1 LYDPLML
8 FPSPCL
14 CVFGV
19 CPALRWC
26 LAVYGAFVLASVA
39 AVCARSGVAPCR
51 PLAAFLL
58 RAGLLCFSWFF
69 MLFCY
74 VLLPFVGC
82 FLY

>member
-1 LYDPLML
+1 MVNLMY
-8 FPSPCL
+8 L
-14 CVFGV
+14 CPIRIGV

-26 LAVYGAFVLASVA
+26 LTVSGAFVLASAA

-58 RAGLLCFSWFF
+58 RAGLLCFSWFLL
-69 MLFCY
+69 LFCY
-74 VLLPFVGC
+74 MLLPFVGC